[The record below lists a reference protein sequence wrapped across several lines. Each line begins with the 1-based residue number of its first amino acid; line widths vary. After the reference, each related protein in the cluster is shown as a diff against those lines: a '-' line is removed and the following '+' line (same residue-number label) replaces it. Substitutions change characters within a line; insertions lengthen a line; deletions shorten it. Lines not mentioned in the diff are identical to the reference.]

1 MCNVWQQSKH
11 FAFTYYSKFFASRFP
26 EGFCPLYFA
35 GVSLHLEVLVALW
48 TAKSEDLQCIVNKL
62 HIKINSIN
70 KFKLSLPLFIRELYE
85 SLRGLISVTSLS
97 KLWLISVVVWIKSL
111 RHNYRIPGPFSRY
124 ILVWVARRLAICWW
138 ATKPPDQAT
147 EPCIRIPVSFC
158 KTLTLTDK
166 KPLSLQATK
175 IHTFPFLSHSIKPW
189 LTSHWATK
197 IIIIP
202 LLVL

>member
-11 FAFTYYSKFFASRFP
+11 FAFTYYSKFFASCFP

-124 ILVWVARRLAICWW
+124 NYISSSGSEACHLLMSHQAPRPSHRAMHTYTCLIL
-138 ATKPPDQAT
+138 
-147 EPCIRIPVSFC
+147 
-158 KTLTLTDK
+158 
-166 KPLSLQATK
+166 
-175 IHTFPFLSHSIKPW
+175 
-189 LTSHWATK
+189 
-197 IIIIP
+197 
-202 LLVL
+202 

>member
-97 KLWLISVVVWIKSL
+97 KLWLISLVVWIKSL
-111 RHNYRIPGPFSRY
+111 RHNYRIPGPTWPVFQVY
-124 ILVWVARRLAICWW
+124 ISLSGSEACHLLMSH
-138 ATKPPDQAT
+138 QA
-147 EPCIRIPVSFC
+147 PRPSHR
-158 KTLTLTDK
+158 
-166 KPLSLQATK
+166 AM
-175 IHTFPFLSHSIKPW
+175 HTYTCLI
-189 LTSHWATK
+189 L
-197 IIIIP
+197 
-202 LLVL
+202 